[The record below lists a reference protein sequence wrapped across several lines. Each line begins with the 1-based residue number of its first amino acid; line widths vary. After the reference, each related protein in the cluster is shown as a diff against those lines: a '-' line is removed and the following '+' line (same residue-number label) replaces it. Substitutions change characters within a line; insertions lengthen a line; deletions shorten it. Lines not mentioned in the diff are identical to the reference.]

1 MLRVCLRNA
10 RRTETIIPASIVSR
24 KTTKNT
30 VVCKLP
36 GVERGMFL
44 IGSRGLED
52 GEFLEI
58 WGL

>member
-36 GVERGMFL
+36 LRGGVFL

-52 GEFLEI
+52 GEFVKYGVL
-58 WGL
+58 